1 MEGDVERRMRVLIVD
16 DDRETRETL
25 RDVFDELG
33 HGALCATD
41 GQEALELL
49 RREPDI
55 DFVLLDLL
63 MPGMD
68 GYEFRRHQLADSEL
82 ATVPVVVF
90 SGDGEAR
97 DRLADSPPVA
107 VLTKPIKF
115 TDLLAALELG
125 DQAERAGITDRVPD
139 RDRSRSW

>member
-1 MEGDVERRMRVLIVD
+1 MEGDVDRRMRVLIVD

-25 RDVFDELG
+25 REVFDELG

-41 GQEALELL
+41 GAEALELL
-49 RREPDI
+49 RREHDI

-68 GYEFRRHQLADSEL
+68 GYEFRRHQLADREL
-82 ATVPVVVF
+82 SRVPVVVF
-90 SGDGEAR
+90 SGDGEACE
-97 DRLADSPPVA
+97 RLAAAPPVA

-125 DQAERAGITDRVPD
+125 DHAEREMMAA
-139 RDRSRSW
+139 RDRERSRI